1 MLTVLQRV
9 GRARVRVEGRE
20 VAGIGLGLVALVG
33 VAAGDGSEDAVY
45 LAEKIAGLRI
55 MPDDDGRMNRSVL
68 EVEGELLLV
77 SQFTLLAETRK
88 GQRPSFTAA
97 ADPDLAAPLLDELA
111 DHLRTRGAKVQTGE
125 FGAMMDVELV
135 NHGPVTITIDSRDR
149 STPRRRA

>member
-1 MLTVLQRV
+1 MRAVLQRV
-9 GRARVRVEGRE
+9 SRAQVRIEGRE
-20 VAGIGLGLVALVG
+20 VAGVGQGLVVFAG

-55 MPDDDGRMNRSVL
+55 MPDGEGRMNRSVL

-88 GQRPSFTAA
+88 GRRPSFTGA
-97 ADPDLAAPLLDELA
+97 ADPDVAAPLLDELA
-111 DHLRTRGAKVQTGE
+111 DNLRARGAKVQTGE

>member
-1 MLTVLQRV
+1 MRAVLQRV
-9 GRARVRVEGRE
+9 SRAQVRIEGRE
-20 VAGIGLGLVALVG
+20 VAGVGQGLVVFAG
-33 VAAGDGSEDAVY
+33 VAAGDGSEDAAY

-55 MPDDDGRMNRSVL
+55 MPDGEGRMNRSVL

-88 GQRPSFTAA
+88 GRRPSFTAA
-97 ADPDLAAPLLDELA
+97 ADPDVAAPLLDELA
-111 DHLRTRGAKVQTGE
+111 DNLRARGAKVQTGE

>member
-1 MLTVLQRV
+1 MRAVLQRV
-9 GRARVRVEGRE
+9 SRAQVRIEGRE
-20 VAGIGLGLVALVG
+20 VAGVGQGLVVFVG

-55 MPDDDGRMNRSVL
+55 MPDGEGRMNRSVL

-88 GQRPSFTAA
+88 GRRPSFTAA
-97 ADPDLAAPLLDELA
+97 ADPDVAAPLLDELA
-111 DHLRTRGAKVQTGE
+111 DNLRARGAKVQTGE